1 MATGNIKREI
11 KPLIIDAMAKE
22 SKSAPLPKGP
32 EPSIKESLGFN
43 RYRFTFPKIVMLLVA
58 TAMIVVGGFGLSSG
72 SGTSPTA
79 SRSESSSPLTRS
91 LNSNGNGLTQS
102 FVESFPGP
110 GGQQTGTAKAAI
122 QEDRTILEQWSP
134 SLVRGGFSM
143 FIGFAIG
150 YAIRAFLRLA
160 TVIIGGYFL
169 VLTLMAWAGWVEI
182 HWSVMEGQF
191 DQMVSN
197 LETQFASFKAFLMG
211 SIPSAGLGAAGLA
224 SGLRQK

>member
-1 MATGNIKREI
+1 
-11 KPLIIDAMAKE
+11 
-22 SKSAPLPKGP
+22 
-32 EPSIKESLGFN
+32 
-43 RYRFTFPKIVMLLVA
+43 
-58 TAMIVVGGFGLSSG
+58 MIVIGMIG
-72 SGTSPTA
+72 STGAPT
-79 SRSESSSPLTRS
+79 ESSSNEQEAGSSVARRS
-91 LNSNGNGLTQS
+91 FAPNGGNSLAQP
-102 FVESFPGP
+102 FVDTFPAP
-110 GGQQTGTAKAAI
+110 STPSSQAQRVT
-122 QEDRTILEQWSP
+122 EERTFLEQWSP

-143 FIGFAIG
+143 FVGFAIG

-160 TVIIGGYFL
+160 TIIVGAYFL

-182 HWSVMEGQF
+182 HWSVIEGQF